1 MKQLEQRR
9 TQPRHRIPSGWTTRY
24 RVVRSPD
31 GAGWRDARLVDLT
44 AVSAAIEPDGL
55 EAGERLAGTL
65 ELNIF
70 APGGCPT
77 GVLLRGVLVH
87 STVTARGRVRVGLA
101 FRGLDGSNATFLKL
115 LDQLSEAHDNRGSA
129 DGRPEEAALQ
139 RDRFGDDTSG

>member
-9 TQPRHRIPSGWTTRY
+9 TQPRHQIPSGWTTRY
-24 RVVRSPD
+24 RVVGSPD

-44 AVSAAIEPDGL
+44 EVSAAIEPYGL
-55 EAGERLAGTL
+55 EPNERLAGTL

-77 GVLLRGVLVH
+77 GVLLRGVLMH
-87 STVTARGRVRVGLA
+87 ATVTACGQVRVGLS
-101 FRGLDGSNATFLKL
+101 FRGLDGSKATFLKL
-115 LDQLSEAHDNRGSA
+115 LDQLSEAHSTSGFA
-129 DGRPEEAALQ
+129 DARPEEAVLQ